1 MKFCTYTLIDN
12 SPDPISGAQLTTYER
27 FQHVVQQAQWAEEL
41 GFDGYDVGERHTAP
55 RWRPS
60 SRT

>member
-41 GFDGYDVGERHTAP
+41 GFDGYGVGERHTAP
-55 RWRPS
+55 QWRPS